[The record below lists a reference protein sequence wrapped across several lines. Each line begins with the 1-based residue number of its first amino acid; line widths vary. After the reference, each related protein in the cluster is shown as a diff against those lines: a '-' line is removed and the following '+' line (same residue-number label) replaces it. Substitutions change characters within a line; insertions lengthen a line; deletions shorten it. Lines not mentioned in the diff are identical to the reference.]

1 MTLMQVEKR
10 VKVLEK
16 TMRHLVRSKSLIT
29 RNWYRTQ
36 AGRFANDPDFEEIVK
51 LGRVYRKSLKPETH
65 SKRP

>member
-16 TMRHLVRSKSLIT
+16 TMRRLVRSKSLTT

-36 AGRFANDPDFEEIVK
+36 AGRFAHDPDFEEIVK
-51 LGRVYRKSLKPETH
+51 LGRAYRQSLKPQKP